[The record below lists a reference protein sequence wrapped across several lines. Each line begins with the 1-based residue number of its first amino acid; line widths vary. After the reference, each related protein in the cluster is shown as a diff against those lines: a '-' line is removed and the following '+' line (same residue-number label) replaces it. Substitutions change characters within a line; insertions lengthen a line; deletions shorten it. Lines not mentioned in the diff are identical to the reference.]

1 MGIISIV
8 YDLDSDTYMA
18 VKKTNTLNQNY
29 YEFLQQEV
37 SAWLILNKH
46 LNIAN
51 FFYYRKD
58 SEGIPL
64 LYSEFINGG
73 NLRKWI
79 IKSRIKDEKKKLLII
94 LSIALQISYAMSN
107 SHKQNV
113 FHLDLRLENIL
124 DYKEKVNIKDPHIA
138 IIDFGIHIKDKEE
151 LLKIIKSDC
160 FLNYRKNPYY
170 YRKWPKDNNNNNKIN
185 TNNNREYS

>member
-1 MGIISIV
+1 M
-8 YDLDSDTYMA
+8 
-18 VKKTNTLNQNY
+18 
-29 YEFLQQEV
+29 
-37 SAWLILNKH
+37 
-46 LNIAN
+46 
-51 FFYYRKD
+51 
-58 SEGIPL
+58 
-64 LYSEFINGG
+64 YSEFINGG

-124 DYKEKVNIKDPHIA
+124 DYKEKVNNKDPHIA

-170 YRKWPKDNNNNNKIN
+170 YRKCLKIVIIIK
-185 TNNNREYS
+185 